1 MIFVLKGDTVE
12 SECPSSPAQELET
25 DFPGGQGGQACWGQS
40 SGPRGGLGRWAAL
53 LWKFLHRVLGP
64 GPAAAERGSG
74 VSLPTRAAALA
85 TGVCAAHG
93 VRRVASVEA
102 QGLGSTGGPSRWS
115 RHGHAGT
122 RRQRRPD
129 VPENPRASRSTG
141 TGGRPCRQG
150 RVAGDQHAHLKRDS
164 APGSGRRH
172 EPPEPHPRR
181 WLQPTRS
188 HFKSRLHSENRNW
201 TRGTCSHRK
210 GDVIGHRGP
219 DASSHPRPRGRRAS
233 RCQVPRVVVN

>member
-1 MIFVLKGDTVE
+1 MNLNVPHLLLRSWRRTSQVGKEGRPAGGRAQGPGGASADGLHCSGSFSTE
-12 SECPSSPAQELET
+12 SLGQDPLQQNVAAECPYPPEPQLWP
-25 DFPGGQGGQACWGQS
+25 PGSVQHTVSGGWLRWKLRDS
-40 SGPRGGLGRWAAL
+40 VPR
-53 LWKFLHRVLGP
+53 
-64 GPAAAERGSG
+64 
-74 VSLPTRAAALA
+74 
-85 TGVCAAHG
+85 
-93 VRRVASVEA
+93 
-102 QGLGSTGGPSRWS
+102 GGPSRWS